1 MPAIGVSTRINR
13 TPPALAIVSVWVAC
27 TAMVDPGCGQ
37 PSGITYQRVR
47 AGDTIA
53 RSHPLR
59 LGTARNRDGD
69 SPPVQ
74 CQPAGP
80 VAARET
86 GLICANM
93 LRAFQVGKALI
104 SDGGPSSWM
113 RPVPVAWAQVS
124 WPACHFTKASASAVM

>member
-37 PSGITYQRVR
+37 PSDITLAEGSQARHDRSVAPSRLVR
-47 AGDTIA
+47 HEI
-53 RSHPLR
+53 
-59 LGTARNRDGD
+59 GTAIAL
-69 SPPVQ
+69 PVQ

-86 GLICANM
+86 GLMCANM